1 MCSARLVGGARGDGN
16 RRGAAAKDLLVE
28 RLRLGLGLGAE
39 LPPERRQAELILA

>member
-1 MCSARLVGGARGDGN
+1 MVGEVGGEGARGDGN
-16 RRGAAAKDLLVE
+16 RLGPAEDLLVE